1 MLWCLHCLQSAF
13 DQTPSCVVAII
24 MLASCC
30 HSAGSFWCWV
40 LPRCQVIYSSM
51 MHDTRLIIN
60 VARRMIPQ
68 VRSQNSRR
76 QVSAGVISKG
86 VIAVVRMMLS
96 RRKARKANG
105 IEGRG
110 STRFLKGTKA
120 MDQAPSLRTCYSNST
135 CLHDTYK
142 AHAPQLKFCNI
153 TRK

>member
-1 MLWCLHCLQSAF
+1 
-13 DQTPSCVVAII
+13 
-24 MLASCC
+24 
-30 HSAGSFWCWV
+30 
-40 LPRCQVIYSSM
+40 M

-110 STRFLKGTKA
+110 STRFLNMRISKCTSN
-120 MDQAPSLRTCYSNST
+120 QATQRGLQSIRE
-135 CLHDTYK
+135 
-142 AHAPQLKFCNI
+142 
-153 TRK
+153 